1 MPSYRDALE
10 EDEIWALAVYVT
22 RLAAPGPQ
30 PLLTDDE
37 RIGREIE
44 AVHQPGRRR

>member
-10 EDEIWALAVYVT
+10 ENEIWALAVYVT
-22 RLAAPGPQ
+22 RLAMSTAK

-37 RIGREIE
+37 RIGHEVE
-44 AVHQPGRRR
+44 TMHQPGRRR

>member
-10 EDEIWALAVYVT
+10 EEEIWALAVYVT
-22 RLAAPGPQ
+22 RLATAGAR

-37 RIGREIE
+37 RIGREVE
-44 AVHQPGRRR
+44 AKQQPRRRR